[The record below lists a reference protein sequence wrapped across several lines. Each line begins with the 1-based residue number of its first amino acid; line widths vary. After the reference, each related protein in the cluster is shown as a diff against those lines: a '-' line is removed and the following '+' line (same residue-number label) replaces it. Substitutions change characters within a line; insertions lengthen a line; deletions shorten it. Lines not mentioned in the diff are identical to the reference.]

1 MLQCSACGVTVAGD
15 DNYCRKCGMPV
26 NVIDVPALRSEP
38 AALSPWHA
46 ARPAL
51 ARGVALVAAGALLRV
66 LLGPVVRSAL
76 PLTRSGGGRG
86 LLPFGDRESASGDEV
101 EILWYRRVRR

>member
-1 MLQCSACGVTVAGD
+1 MYCSACDAPVASD

-26 NVIDVPALRSEP
+26 NVIDVPALRAQTTAVSTW
-38 AALSPWHA
+38 AA

-51 ARGVALVAAGALLRV
+51 ARGAALVAAGALLRV
-66 LLGPVVRSAL
+66 LIGPAVRAAL
-76 PLTRSGGGRG
+76 PRAISGGSRR
-86 LLPFGDRESASGDEV
+86 LLPLGDPDAGIAEDI

>member
-1 MLQCSACGVTVAGD
+1 MYCSACDAPVAAD

-26 NVIDVPALRSEP
+26 NVIDVPALRSQP
-38 AALSPWHA
+38 TSLSTWQA

-66 LLGPVVRSAL
+66 LIGPAVRAAL
-76 PLTRSGGGRG
+76 PRGAAGGTRR
-86 LLPFGDRESASGDEV
+86 LLPFGEGNPGAADDI